1 MYSKLIMQTET
12 HIDNSK
18 YMRLATYASV
28 SVAILLVLVKIYAW
42 FLSGSVSI
50 MASVVDSILDLI
62 VSFLNLLAV
71 RYALQPPD
79 EEHRFGHNSAE
90 DVAALAQSA
99 FIAGSAIF
107 ILFAAIGKFSHP
119 APITHS
125 GIGIAVMAF
134 SIIATL
140 LLVTFQK
147 FVVRKTGSTV
157 IEADS
162 LHYVGDIFMNAAVII
177 ALILSTYFDFQYA
190 DPIFAIIIAIYIFRG
205 SWKIGRLAFD
215 KLMDKEFDLEEK
227 QKIIDYVNSI
237 EEAKGI
243 HELKTRYSGIKPFIQ
258 FHLELDG
265 NLTLKEAHDIADK
278 IERKLKEL
286 FPQGEVIIH
295 QDPA

>member
-1 MYSKLIMQTET
+1 MQTES
-12 HIDNSK
+12 HIDNST
-18 YMRLATYASV
+18 YMRFATYASV
-28 SVAILLVLVKIYAW
+28 SVAIILIAAKIYAW

-62 VSFLNLLAV
+62 VSFLNLLAI

-79 EEHRFGHNSAE
+79 EEHKFGHNSAE

-119 APITHS
+119 SPVTHS
-125 GIGIAVMAF
+125 GIGIAVMIF
-134 SIIATL
+134 SIVTTL
-140 LLVTFQK
+140 LLVMFQK
-147 FVVRKTGSTV
+147 FVVKKTGSTV

-162 LHYVGDIFMNAAVII
+162 LHYVGDIFMNASVII
-177 ALILSTYFDFQYA
+177 ALILSSYFDFQYA

-215 KLMDKEFDLEEK
+215 KLMDKEFAPEEK
-227 QKIIDYVNSI
+227 KIIIDYVNSVK
-237 EEAKGI
+237 EAKGI

-278 IERKLKEL
+278 IEMKLKEM
-286 FPQGEVIIH
+286 FPNGEVIIH